1 MQRGIFKKKKKAL
14 AESALL
20 SFKLGYINLMIT
32 LVPVLLSIAVFS
44 RLAIVDLH
52 LPRLGGGSD
61 TVALQNSAAAPSS
74 RISLMVAIRR
84 EGVAVLDGDKELA
97 SFPKRENKL
106 DFASLSRFMQ
116 KLKSAHPDENEV
128 VILSQPQT
136 PYEELIAVM
145 DACRSAKVN
154 GTARMLFSNVSLGE
168 IS

>member
-14 AESALL
+14 SESALL

-52 LPRLGGGSD
+52 LPRLGGGGD
-61 TVALQNSAAAPSS
+61 TVSLQAPAGPSSS
-74 RISLMVAIRR
+74 RISLRVAIRR
-84 EGVAVLDGDKELA
+84 EGVLVLDGEKELA
-97 SFPKRENKL
+97 AFPKRESRL
-106 DFASLSRFMQ
+106 DFASLSQFMQ
-116 KLKSAHPDENEV
+116 KLKSAHPNENEV
-128 VILSQPQT
+128 AILSQPQT

-168 IS
+168 VS

>member
-52 LPRLGGGSD
+52 LPRLSGGSD
-61 TVALQNSAAAPSS
+61 TVSLQTPAGPSS
-74 RISLMVAIRR
+74 PRISLRVAIRR
-84 EGVAVLDGDKELA
+84 EGVLVLDGEKELA
-97 SFPKRENKL
+97 AFPRRESRL
-106 DFASLSRFMQ
+106 DFAPLSQFMQ

-128 VILSQPQT
+128 AILSQPQT

-154 GTARMLFSNVSLGE
+154 GAARLLFSNVSLGE